1 MPQIG
6 SGLLGAAV
14 LFVIIFVGWRL
25 ASHRYKIACPEG
37 LSWLVEIDNPFFTST
52 RANTII
58 AHLDLRPGMSALDA
72 GCGPGRLTIPM
83 AREVGP
89 TGRIV
94 ALDFQAKML
103 GRVKLKAERANLTNI
118 VFHIAKLGNDELHFG
133 SFDRAVLVT
142 VLGEIADPHAA
153 LREIFGGLKP
163 GGILAVTEVIADLHF
178 QSRGKVIALASR
190 VGFREKSCIGGHLAY
205 SIYFEKPELPSAI
218 AESRG
223 TTARL

>member
-25 ASHRYKIACPEG
+25 ASYWYAIPCPEW
-37 LSWLVEIDNPFFTST
+37 LSWLVEIDNPFFASS

-83 AREVGP
+83 AKKVGP

-94 ALDFQAKML
+94 ALDFHAGML
-103 GRVKLKAERANLTNI
+103 GRVKLKAERAGLTNI
-118 VFHIAKLGNDELHFG
+118 D
-133 SFDRAVLVT
+133 
-142 VLGEIADPHAA
+142 
-153 LREIFGGLKP
+153 
-163 GGILAVTEVIADLHF
+163 
-178 QSRGKVIALASR
+178 
-190 VGFREKSCIGGHLAY
+190 FRTG
-205 SIYFEKPELPSAI
+205 
-218 AESRG
+218 
-223 TTARL
+223 